1 MKRIVIAAAAVALA
15 GPAFAQ
21 FAFENVDEDNDGFI
35 TLPEALAAYPEMDPT
50 DFDRIDI
57 DSNRRIDP
65 SEANEGA
72 SVALLAG
79 LERAQP
85 GDEMASD
92 MSAYDVDGDSL
103 VSYDEVIQS
112 VPGVPQV
119 YFQDFDLDNNGSLDS
134 NEMASGAFERL
145 ISKYG
150 S

>member
-85 GDEMASD
+85 GNEMASD